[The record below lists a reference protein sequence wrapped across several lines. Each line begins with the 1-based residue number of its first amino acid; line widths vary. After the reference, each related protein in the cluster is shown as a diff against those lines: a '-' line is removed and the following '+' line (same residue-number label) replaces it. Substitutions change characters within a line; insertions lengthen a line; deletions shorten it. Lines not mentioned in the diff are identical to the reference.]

1 MTETENSLRN
11 WLALTHVP
19 SLGPIRIHSL
29 FEAFESPSAVL
40 NAGLSGWTQA
50 GLSQK
55 LIQHLS
61 SPDWDKVDADL
72 KWLEQDNASIL
83 TLDDE
88 RYPPLLKSIP
98 DAPPVLYVLG
108 QPEILKL
115 PQLAIV
121 GSRNPTHAG
130 KDIAHDFAAYLTSMG
145 MTVTSGM
152 ALGIDTAAHQGAL
165 DSMKSER
172 EGHGFTVAVTGTGLD
187 RVYPSK
193 NRDIA
198 HNIAENGVLVS
209 EYAPG
214 TPPLP
219 GNFPRRNRII
229 SGLSMGVLVVE
240 AALQS
245 GSLITAR
252 LAIEQGREVFAVPGS
267 IHHPLAK
274 GCHEL
279 IRQGAKLVETA
290 EHILEELGGFAGM
303 HAEESK
309 PADRNENT
317 EKNVSIK
324 IDDEYKQVLKC
335 VDFEPTSV
343 DKVVERSGLTAD
355 AVCSMLLVLE
365 LQGYV
370 TALSGGYYCQGR

>member
-1 MTETENSLRN
+1 M
-11 WLALTHVP
+11 
-19 SLGPIRIHSL
+19 
-29 FEAFESPSAVL
+29 
-40 NAGLSGWTQA
+40 
-50 GLSQK
+50 
-55 LIQHLS
+55 
-61 SPDWDKVDADL
+61 
-72 KWLEQDNASIL
+72 
-83 TLDDE
+83 DDD
-88 RYPPLLKSIP
+88 RYPTLLKAIP
-98 DAPPVLYVLG
+98 DAPPVLYILG
-108 QPEILKL
+108 QVEILQL

-130 KDIAHDFAAYLTSMG
+130 KDIAHDFAAHLTNMG
-145 MTVTSGM
+145 MTITSGM
-152 ALGIDTAAHQGAL
+152 ALGIDAAAHQGAL
-165 DSMKSER
+165 DSMQMGNT
-172 EGHGFTVAVTGTGLD
+172 GHGFTVAVTGTGLD
-187 RVYPSK
+187 RVYPAK
-193 NRDIA
+193 NREIA
-198 HNIAENGVLVS
+198 HKIAENGVLVS

-252 LAIEQGREVFAVPGS
+252 QAIDQDREVFAVPGS

-274 GCHEL
+274 GCHAL
-279 IRQGAKLVETA
+279 IREGAKLVETA
-290 EHILEELGGFAGM
+290 DHILEELKGFAVMIGESSVESQKS
-303 HAEESK
+303 AVKEEMEQNSSL
-309 PADRNENT
+309 
-317 EKNVSIK
+317 NV
-324 IDDEYKQVLKC
+324 DEEYQQVLKC